1 MKTNDIVQTKE
12 VPQTAQ
18 TSLTKMQKLKKV
30 CADYELYL
38 MLIPMIVLVFLFAYR
53 PLSSLVI
60 AFKDYSP
67 RIGIADSPWV
77 GLEYFKEY
85 VNGVNFARTVKNTFV
100 ISLSTL
106 ALGFPMPIILA
117 LLLNE
122 LKNAKFKQFVQTVSY
137 IPHFISMV
145 VVASMVTTFLS
156 PSTGIVNV
164 ILNRLGHDSIYF
176 LVDNDWFVPVFLL
189 LNIWKTTGYGSII
202 YLAALTSISEDL
214 YEAARID
221 GANRW
226 KQTLHVTFPGLLPTI
241 IVMLLVNLGR
251 ILEVGYETIILLY
264 SEGVY
269 ETADVISTYSYRVG
283 ILEGRYDYA
292 TAIGLCNSIVSFII
306 VVSANVISKKVT
318 ETSLW

>member
-1 MKTNDIVQTKE
+1 MKMKQIEKSQNSKSDF
-12 VPQTAQ
+12 
-18 TSLTKMQKLKKV
+18 SKKWKNFKRKN
-30 CADYELYL
+30 ADFELYL
-38 MLIPMIVLVFLFAYR
+38 MVVPMIILVLMFAYK
-53 PLSSLVI
+53 PLTSLII

-67 RIGIADSPWV
+67 RIGVADSPWV
-77 GLEYFKEY
+77 GLDHFKEY
-85 VNGVNFARTVKNTFV
+85 VTGVNFGRTVGNTFI

-106 ALGFPMPIILA
+106 FLGFPMPIMLA

-122 LKNAKFKQFVQTVSY
+122 LKNAKFRKFVQTVSY
-137 IPHFISMV
+137 IPNFISMV
-145 VVASMVTTFLS
+145 IVCSMVVTFLS
-156 PSTGIVNV
+156 PTTGIVNLV
-164 ILNRLGHDSIYF
+164 LNKFGISSTYYLAS
-176 LVDNDWFVPVFLL
+176 NTWFVPVYLM
-189 LNIWKTTGYGSII
+189 LNIWKTTGYSSIV
-202 YLAALTSISEDL
+202 YLAALTSIPDDL

-226 KQTLHVTFPGLLPTI
+226 KQTWHVTLPGILPTI

-264 SEGVY
+264 SPGVY

-292 TAIGLCNSIVSFII
+292 TAIGLCNSVVSFII
-306 VVSANVISKKVT
+306 VVFANVISKKTT